1 MIKKHGINKEKSYK
15 GRQKGNR
22 SEKQSIWPNKKQI
35 NMWCHLFLLLD
46 GIQQKLCGGNIVGVK
61 TFNVD
66 QQLSNIPA
74 GNVAKQ

>member
-1 MIKKHGINKEKSYK
+1 MTSTKKKATRAGKKAIDLKNN
-15 GRQKGNR
+15 QPMT
-22 SEKQSIWPNKKQI
+22 KQKQI
-35 NMWCHLFLLLD
+35 NMWCHLFFHLD

-66 QQLSNIPA
+66 QQLSNKPA